1 MTPPTP
7 RGMGDF
13 DPPEDLPE
21 DDRFPEDDRV
31 PEECDDDPA
40 PEDYAE
46 HGDDPAPDWP
56 EPPDHWHGVDPKEKP

>member
-7 RGMGDF
+7 RGMGDY

-40 PEDYAE
+40 P
-46 HGDDPAPDWP
+46 DWP
-56 EPPDHWHGVDPKEKP
+56 EPPDPWHGVDPKEKP

>member
-7 RGMGDF
+7 RGMGDY
-13 DPPEDLPE
+13 DPPEDPPE
-21 DDRFPEDDRV
+21 GED
-31 PEECDDDPA
+31 PN

-56 EPPDHWHGVDPKEKP
+56 EPPDPWHGVEP

>member
-13 DPPEDLPE
+13 DPPEDP
-21 DDRFPEDDRV
+21 P
-31 PEECDDDPA
+31 ECDDDPA
-40 PEDYAE
+40 PEDYEE

-56 EPPDHWHGVDPKEKP
+56 EPPDPWHGVDPKGKP